1 MTLIPVE
8 PGRVPTKNQ
17 YERLRVLADPAL
29 MLVSGIGGDRR
40 TWLSLLKH
48 GWVAPEHPERDGEN
62 GLRITPAGL
71 RALAAYLERDPERG
85 LPALAASA
93 SCRRRP

>member
-1 MTLIPVE
+1 MSK
-8 PGRVPTKNQ
+8 RVPTKNQ
-17 YERLRVLADPAL
+17 YDRLRVLADPGC
-29 MLVSGIGGDRR
+29 MLVSGIGGGRR
-40 TWLSLLKH
+40 VWLSILKH

-71 RALAAYLERDPERG
+71 RALSAYIEQHESRG
-85 LPALAASA
+85 LPVLAASA